1 MLRNLYLL
9 IVDDTHHKGN
19 DRLRFDGPRCAKS
32 LTETLLKEMEN

>member
-1 MLRNLYLL
+1 MLNLYLL
-9 IVDDTHHKGN
+9 IVDDPSGKGN